1 MKDTQILKA
10 GQSIRYWCC
19 QDENQKQQCRSS
31 ENEHAKHRDTVG
43 MHRYGCQSKLT
54 ISCRTNPS
62 REDTYTITISL
73 EHHMRHTPYY
83 DVSLHP
89 EAAALIRE
97 NLDWFSPHEVSKK
110 VMAIYPSITANQVH
124 AAWTTMSET
133 LWKRDKEQLPS
144 VKLLLGECYE
154 TSIFISFLDYWQLLI
169 DDTSTIYD
177 TDVAIRVTMT
187 LY

>member
-1 MKDTQILKA
+1 
-10 GQSIRYWCC
+10 
-19 QDENQKQQCRSS
+19 
-31 ENEHAKHRDTVG
+31 
-43 MHRYGCQSKLT
+43 
-54 ISCRTNPS
+54 
-62 REDTYTITISL
+62 
-73 EHHMRHTPYY
+73 
-83 DVSLHP
+83 
-89 EAAALIRE
+89 
-97 NLDWFSPHEVSKK
+97 
-110 VMAIYPSITANQVH
+110 MAIYPSITANQVH